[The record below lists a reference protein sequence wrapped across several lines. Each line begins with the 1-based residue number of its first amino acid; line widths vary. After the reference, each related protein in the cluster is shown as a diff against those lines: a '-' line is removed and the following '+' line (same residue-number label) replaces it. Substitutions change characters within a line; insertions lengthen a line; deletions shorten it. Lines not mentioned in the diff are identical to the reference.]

1 MNDKV
6 SDISYNLNQDQVT
19 ISGSQ
24 AALDAVNEV
33 VATVNVS
40 NITKDTS
47 LSVNLAAD
55 NVSVEPSVVTVQLT
69 ATKNSR

>member
-69 ATKNSR
+69 ATKK